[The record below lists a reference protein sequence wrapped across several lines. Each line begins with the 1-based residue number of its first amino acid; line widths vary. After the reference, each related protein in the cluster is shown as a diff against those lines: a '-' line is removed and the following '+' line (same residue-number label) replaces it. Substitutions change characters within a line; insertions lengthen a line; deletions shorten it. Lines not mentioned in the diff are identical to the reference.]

1 MQKENDARRKSKT
14 LTKRTIQ
21 RLVSLAD
28 TLEAAGQHSASIFI
42 HSYSDTEYNR
52 VRDAF
57 GGWTEYFRG
66 QDHHQYSK
74 LRYKGITVFK
84 PGEL

>member
-1 MQKENDARRKSKT
+1 MQEENNARRKSKT

-28 TLEAAGQHSASIFI
+28 TLEAADRHFASIFI
-42 HSYSDTEYNR
+42 HTNSDTEYNR

-66 QDHHQYSK
+66 QDHRLYSK
-74 LRYKGITVFK
+74 LCYKSITVFK
-84 PGEL
+84 PGEV

>member
-1 MQKENDARRKSKT
+1 MQEESNARRKSKT

-28 TLEAAGQHSASIFI
+28 TLEAEGQHSASIFI
-42 HSYSDTEYNR
+42 HANSDTEYNR

-57 GGWTEYFRG
+57 GGWKEYFRG
-66 QDHHQYSK
+66 QDHYQYSK
-74 LRYKGITVFK
+74 LRYKSITVFK
-84 PGEL
+84 PGEV

>member
-1 MQKENDARRKSKT
+1 MQKESNARRKT

-42 HSYSDTEYNR
+42 HANSDTEYNR

-57 GGWTEYFRG
+57 GGWKEYFKG
-66 QDHHQYSK
+66 QDRYQYSK
-74 LRYKGITVFK
+74 LRYKSITVFK

>member
-1 MQKENDARRKSKT
+1 MQEESNARRKT

-28 TLEAAGQHSASIFI
+28 TLEAEGQHFASIFI
-42 HSYSDTEYNR
+42 HANSDIEYNR

-66 QDHHQYSK
+66 QDDHQYSK
-74 LRYKGITVFK
+74 LRYKSITVFK
-84 PGEL
+84 PGEV